1 MLVIGLTGNIGCGK
15 SSLSKILKDNSLD
28 IIDADIISR
37 EIMSNN
43 KLLEEVF
50 QVFGEDVKDKDGTL
64 NRKKLASIVFSDDKK
79 LIALNDITHPAIKN
93 EIKRRIKDIENKG
106 RNIVIV
112 DAALLIEGKFLDLID
127 KLIVITCDEKEQ
139 LNRVMDRDNSNIDEA
154 LNRISSQMSQDEK
167 VKFGDYIIDNSGSL
181 EELNYKANKLITYIK
196 ENWCE

>member
-37 EIMSNN
+37 KIMSDN

-50 QVFGEDVKDKDGTL
+50 KVFGEDVKDKDGTL

-139 LNRVMDRDNSNIDEA
+139 LNRVMDRDNSNMDEA

>member
-50 QVFGEDVKDKDGTL
+50 KVFGEDVKEKDGTL

-79 LIALNDITHPAIKN
+79 LVALNDITHPAIKN

-139 LNRVMDRDNSNIDEA
+139 LNRVMHRDNSNMDEA
-154 LNRISSQMSQDEK
+154 LNRISSQMNQDEK

>member
-37 EIMSNN
+37 EIMSDN

-139 LNRVMDRDNSNIDEA
+139 LNRVMDRDNSNMDEA

-181 EELNYKANKLITYIK
+181 EKLNYKANKLITYIK

>member
-50 QVFGEDVKDKDGTL
+50 QVFGEDVKDKNGTL

-139 LNRVMDRDNSNIDEA
+139 LNRVMDRDNSNMDEA

>member
-37 EIMSNN
+37 EIMSDN

-139 LNRVMDRDNSNIDEA
+139 LNRVMDRDNSNMDEA

>member
-93 EIKRRIKDIENKG
+93 EIKRRIKDIEHKG

-139 LNRVMDRDNSNIDEA
+139 LNRVMDRDNSNMDEA

>member
-93 EIKRRIKDIENKG
+93 EIKRRIKDIENKD

-139 LNRVMDRDNSNIDEA
+139 LNRVMDRDNSNMDEA

>member
-127 KLIVITCDEKEQ
+127 KLIVITCGEKEQ
-139 LNRVMDRDNSNIDEA
+139 LNRVMDRDNSNMDEA